1 MSLSLPSVTPSS
13 SHMVTTTV
21 DNQHQWQRQSGNNQ
35 LKVTADE
42 RAAVNAVIKACRN
55 ALWVAVPPAGGDVL
69 LQGDGG
75 SSEMDRLCSM
85 VGELER
91 EALDRTLVYMKQEA

>member
-42 RAAVNAVIKACRN
+42 RVAVNAVIKACWN
-55 ALWVAVPPAGGDVL
+55 ALSEMTVEGRVTVPSAGGGVSA
-69 LQGDGG
+69 QGDGG
-75 SSEMDRLCSM
+75 SSEMD
-85 VGELER
+85 
-91 EALDRTLVYMKQEA
+91 